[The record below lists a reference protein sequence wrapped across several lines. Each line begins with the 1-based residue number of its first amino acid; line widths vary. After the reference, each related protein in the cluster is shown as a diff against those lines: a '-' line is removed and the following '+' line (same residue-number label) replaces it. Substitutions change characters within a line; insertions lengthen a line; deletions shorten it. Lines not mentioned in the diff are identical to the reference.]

1 MTGFSVE
8 IKKCPNCGGSIDDRY
23 LKRTGIVFRRWTDG
37 KTNHGEINLSGF
49 NPDYSAY
56 LVKCPWC
63 AIQVNF
69 AKLPLFFA
77 DMGFGENTD
86 NIDNSKPYALLTF
99 DDLYGVLESGQISAD
114 EEIYVRRAAWW
125 AGNDPR
131 RIPKDLHKTQLIE
144 LRISEF
150 YDFLRLGF
158 YDISDSKPFAKRSI
172 SKLPKSMSLFLNP
185 DCELDQE
192 LDLELDQIKEF
203 DEIES
208 YKSQIIILRKELSS
222 ITKLNDDLRRNQ
234 KDKQLTQDQIDN
246 LNVLY
251 SMLDH
256 DRLSQAEIKREL
268 GLFDEAEDHIYKFD
282 KEERSIPAHLDVMYT
297 KYRDFLLELI
307 TKKDSVV
314 HPNPPSYS

>member
-1 MTGFSVE
+1 M
-8 IKKCPNCGGSIDDRY
+8 
-23 LKRTGIVFRRWTDG
+23 
-37 KTNHGEINLSGF
+37 
-49 NPDYSAY
+49 
-56 LVKCPWC
+56 
-63 AIQVNF
+63 
-69 AKLPLFFA
+69 
-77 DMGFGENTD
+77 
-86 NIDNSKPYALLTF
+86 
-99 DDLYGVLESGQISAD
+99 LESGQISAD

-131 RIPKDLHKTQLIE
+131 RIPKDLQKTQLIE